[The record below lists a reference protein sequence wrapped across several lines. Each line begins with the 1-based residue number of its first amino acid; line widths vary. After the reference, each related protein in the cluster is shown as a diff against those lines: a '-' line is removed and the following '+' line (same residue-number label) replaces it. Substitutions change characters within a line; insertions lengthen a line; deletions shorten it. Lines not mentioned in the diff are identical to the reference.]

1 MRKRLQLKQGRHQ
14 SQGRTLLLTVG
25 VAVLLAGCAGET
37 ASGDVRPG
45 PAGSGAVQ
53 VVMEDDAFQPDV
65 LEVSAGSPV
74 TVEVRNVGNA
84 NHNFTIYDID
94 TSTGPMDSGDVVTVK
109 FTAPKGSTEFRCTWH
124 AGMVGE
130 IVAT

>member
-45 PAGSGAVQ
+45 PAGSGAVR

-74 TVEVRNVGNA
+74 TVEVRNVGIA
-84 NHNFTIYDID
+84 NHNFTIDER
-94 TSTGPMDSGDVVTVK
+94 SSVARGMRAWSGRSSRRSLKEDVMSAIRRK
-109 FTAPKGSTEFRCTWH
+109 PRP
-124 AGMVGE
+124 
-130 IVAT
+130 